1 MVLRLL
7 RILIWS
13 WAESKQEYGVFLFP
27 SLEFSFTRYDHE
39 CFKSLLLRS
48 LGFFFSIL
56 KVTWKVAIPIELF
69 LP

>member
-27 SLEFSFTRYDHE
+27 SLEFSRNFLSHVMIMNVL
-39 CFKSLLLRS
+39 SL
-48 LGFFFSIL
+48 FFCGLWAFSF
-56 KVTWKVAIPIELF
+56 LF
-69 LP
+69 